1 MPVFPPKRKPP
12 PHRGLAA
19 VDLFS
24 GMGGLSL
31 GLRQAGFSIRGAIE
45 SDELAVEGYREN
57 HREAWVWNEEIQEV
71 APSDVLRRLCLRKGQ
86 LPLLAACPPC
96 EGFSRLRT
104 KNGRHDVE
112 DKRNDLIT
120 EVERFAIGMQPW
132 AIMLE
137 NVPGLAG
144 DGRFEAFVQAL
155 HRMRYEVKWKVLD
168 AADYGV
174 PQRRKRLI
182 LLASRFAD
190 WRFPSPSPDRPTVAD
205 VIRELPL
212 VGTSG
217 DLAHDTE
224 MQNSERIRDL
234 IRGIPKNGGSR
245 LDLPKDQQLDCHRDF
260 DGFKDVYGR
269 MAWDALAPT
278 ITGGCASPSKGR
290 FLHPEEDRVISL
302 REAALLQS
310 FPPDYVIPMRRGRYA
325 AAELI
330 GNALPPE
337 MIRRIASPHRRDLA
351 KEASRRRRRA
361 CRRAARGARV
371 A

>member
-1 MPVFPPKRKPP
+1 MPVLPPKRIPP
-12 PHRGLAA
+12 PNRGLAA

-24 GMGGLSL
+24 GIGGLSL

-45 SDELAVEGYREN
+45 SDKLAVEGYREN
-57 HREAWVWNEEIQEV
+57 HRGVWVWHEEIQGV
-71 APSDVLRRLCLRKGQ
+71 PVRDVLRRLCLNKGQ
-86 LPLLAACPPC
+86 LPLLAGCPPC
-96 EGFSRLRT
+96 EGFSRLRS

-112 DKRNDLIT
+112 DRRNDLIV
-120 EVERFAIGMQPW
+120 EFERFAVGMRPW
-132 AIMLE
+132 TIMLE
-137 NVPGLAG
+137 NVPGLAE
-144 DGRFEAFVQAL
+144 DGRFEAFVETL
-155 HRMRYEVKWKVLD
+155 DRMRYEVRWKVLD

-182 LLASRFAD
+182 LIASRFAEP
-190 WRFPSPSPDRPTVAD
+190 RFPSPSPTRPSVAD
-205 VIRELPL
+205 FIRGLPS

-217 DLAHDTE
+217 DPAHDAE
-224 MQNSERIRDL
+224 MQHSERIQEL
-234 IRGIPKNGGSR
+234 IRGIPTDGGSR
-245 LDLPKDQQLDCHRDF
+245 LDLAIDQQLVCHRNF

-269 MAWDALAPT
+269 MAWDARAPT

-310 FPPDYVIPMRRGRYA
+310 FPPDYVIPMQRGRYA

-337 MIRRIASPHRRDLA
+337 MIRRIASPIRRDLA
-351 KEASRRRRRA
+351 KEAVRRRRRSRA
-361 CRRAARGARV
+361 RAVRRTRV